1 MSRPTPS
8 SDPTPRSVTRALGS
22 GAHGPVPVGT
32 IDLVDDPELWRW
44 VWLAAAV
51 AFGLGEMASAGSFFL
66 GPFALG
72 AAGAAAVSFLGAPV
86 AIGWLVFV
94 VGSAAA
100 FAALRPLAARLDAS
114 AKNPPGVGA
123 TRLVGEHGVVL
134 TEVPAGPDE
143 VGSVRIGREEWRAE
157 ALDGGPL
164 APGTHVTVLEV
175 RGTRVIVYP
184 TGLPASIRPP
194 ERPH

>member
-1 MSRPTPS
+1 
-8 SDPTPRSVTRALGS
+8 
-22 GAHGPVPVGT
+22 
-32 IDLVDDPELWRW
+32 VDDPDFWRW

-51 AFGLGEMASAGSFFL
+51 TFGLGEMASAGTFFL
-66 GPFALG
+66 APFALG
-72 AAGAAAVSFLGAPV
+72 ATGAAVASFLGAPV
-86 AIGWLVFV
+86 GLGWLIFV
-94 VGSAAA
+94 IGSAVT
-100 FAALRPLAARLDAS
+100 FAALRPLAARLDATS
-114 AKNPPGVGA
+114 SNPLGVGA
-123 TRLVGEHGVVL
+123 KRLVGEHGVVL

-143 VGSVRIGREEWRAE
+143 LGSVRIGREEWRAE

-184 TGLPASIRPP
+184 TGLPASTRPP

>member
-1 MSRPTPS
+1 M
-8 SDPTPRSVTRALGS
+8 AI
-22 GAHGPVPVGT
+22 GT
-32 IDLVDDPELWRW
+32 IGHVDDPELWRW

-51 AFGLGEMASAGSFFL
+51 TFGLGEMASAGTFFL
-66 GPFALG
+66 APFALG
-72 AAGAAAVSFLGAPV
+72 AVIAAVLSFVGVPV

-94 VGSAAA
+94 LGSGAA
-100 FAALRPLAARLDAS
+100 FAALRPLARRLDAS
-114 AKNPPGVGA
+114 SKNPLGVGA
-123 TRLVGEHGVVL
+123 SRLIGEQGVVL

-143 VGSVRIGREEWRAE
+143 LGSVRIGREEWRAQ

-164 APGTHVTVLEV
+164 TPGTHVTVLEV

-184 TGLPASIRPP
+184 TGLPASTRPP

>member
-1 MSRPTPS
+1 M
-8 SDPTPRSVTRALGS
+8 
-22 GAHGPVPVGT
+22 PVDT
-32 IDLVDDPELWRW
+32 IGDVDDPELWRW

-51 AFGLGEMASAGSFFL
+51 TFGLGEMASAGTFFMA
-66 GPFALG
+66 PFALG
-72 AAGAAAVSFLGAPV
+72 AIGAALVTFLGAPI
-86 AIGWLVFV
+86 ALGWLIFV
-94 VGSAAA
+94 LGSAIS
-100 FAALRPLAARLDAS
+100 FAALRPLATRLDAS
-114 AKNPPGVGA
+114 TKGPLGA
-123 TRLVGEHGVVL
+123 GARRLVGEHGVVL

-143 VGSVRIGREEWRAE
+143 LGSVRIGREEWRAE

-184 TGLPASIRPP
+184 TGLPASTRPP